1 MDEIRVR
8 GIYGKGYG
16 QVARAVMMD
25 PHISIE
31 AKGIYGYFCS
41 YTGSGCNTAFPSVS
55 RIVCDLHMTDTTYYR
70 HFKMLTEL
78 GLITVEQA
86 NGGDGKG
93 FKRNIYTIEDYP
105 AAYIQSLN
113 QRGERAET
121 VELIIREK
129 SISAAGYG
137 NVPKSVM
144 TDSGISLSAKG
155 LYAYLCAYA
164 GASHSAIPSK
174 ETTLYQLGISSASY
188 NKYTKSLESHGYIT
202 RSRQRDN
209 GKMGRTVFSINR
221 ELPEESA
228 SPCTKNSRTL
238 DSRALDPCTLKSRTL
253 DSRAQ
258 KSGTNKPRRQTKKA
272 SYQCEDPS
280 ILAPAREETEREI
293 DAAEVLEEIA
303 EAGTLPYEYCYEP
316 DKLETAVKAM
326 TEGDY
331 HMQAETPVEDRQL
344 YCAFTDA
351 LCDMLR
357 ADTPPLRVKGS
368 RQSHAKV
375 YERLAP
381 LIVAGYD
388 DYDEPYA
395 ELPHLFEGFVTRYLA
410 ARQKSSIGSAAKYI
424 PAVLWT
430 EICSGALEEANQI
443 AHDFADEDGG

>member
-1 MDEIRVR
+1 MR

-16 QVARAVMMD
+16 QVARAVMTD

-31 AKGIYGYFCS
+31 AKGIYSYFCS
-41 YTGSGCNTAFPSVS
+41 YTGNGCNTAFPSVS
-55 RIVCDLHMTDTTYYR
+55 KIVSDLNVTDTTYYK
-70 HFKMLTEL
+70 HFKTLTEL

-105 AAYIQSLN
+105 APYIQFLKGS
-113 QRGERAET
+113 GA
-121 VELIIREK
+121 VELIIREE

-144 TDSGISLSAKG
+144 TDSSISLSAKG

-174 ETTLYQLGISSASY
+174 DVTLYQLDISGASY
-188 NKYTKSLESHGYIT
+188 NKYTKALETAGYIT
-202 RSRQRDN
+202 RSRKRDN
-209 GKMGRTVFSINR
+209 GKMDKTVFLINR

-228 SPCTKNSRTL
+228 PPCTKISRTIDSRTINSRAVDPCAL
-238 DSRALDPCTLKSRTL
+238 NSRALDSHT
-253 DSRAQ
+253 Q
-258 KSGTNKPRRQTKKA
+258 KSGTNKPRRKPK
-272 SYQCEDPS
+272 SDFYQSENLS
-280 ILAPAREETEREI
+280 ILAPAREEAERVTDET
-293 DAAEVLEEIA
+293 DLLEEIVRN
-303 EAGTLPYEYCYEP
+303 GTLPYECCYAP
-316 DKLETAVKAM
+316 DKLETAVKLM
-326 TEGDY
+326 TGGEY
-331 HMQAETPVEDRQL
+331 RMQAGIPVEERQL

-368 RQSHAKV
+368 QLSHAKV

-381 LIVAGYD
+381 LIVAGHD
-388 DYDEPYA
+388 SWGEPYA
-395 ELPHLFEGFVTRYLA
+395 ELPHLYESFAARYKS
-410 ARQKSSIGSAAKYI
+410 ARQKSSIGSAQKYI

-430 EICSGALEEANQI
+430 EICSGALDESNQI
-443 AHDFADEDGG
+443 AHDFADGGVTGK